1 MKRQATSV
9 TGAATAGVATETVV
23 ATVNCP
29 PLGDNPL
36 ISGVVVDGVIDI
48 TPGTAATA
56 VTLKCRRT
64 GVAGTQVGPT
74 LTVPNAAAG
83 VLGTRAFS
91 FFDAAPV
98 GGVYVITVT
107 AASQSGAGTI
117 NQLVVTATA
126 A

>member
-9 TGAATAGVATETVV
+9 TAAATAAVATETVV

-48 TPGTAATA
+48 TPGAGGGIT
-56 VTLKCRRT
+56 TLKCRRT

-83 VLGTRAFS
+83 TLGTRAFS
-91 FFDAAPV
+91 FFDNAPV

-107 AASQSGAGTI
+107 VATQTGAGTV

-126 A
+126 S